1 MTYLLSLAVLALAV
15 GTAAHALLY
24 KRDTRAV
31 TAWVALIVMVPL
43 AGAIAYWL
51 LAVNR
56 VQRKAM
62 KLRPQPAGR
71 RSERAERAAA
81 YDPPDP
87 LLLPLA
93 RVGDQLTP
101 FALTGGTSVEV
112 YEDGDTAFPA
122 MIDAINRAQRSIS
135 LATYIFNAD
144 EVGLEFRDALVAAAA
159 RGVEVRVLVDAV
171 GGAHLGNSIV
181 DLLQIAGVR
190 ACDFMPVARP
200 LHALSFN
207 LRNHRKLLIIDGAHA
222 FTGSM
227 NITVANRLADPGDV
241 QPMRDIQFE
250 LRGPVVRQLQQVFVD
265 DWAFAADEELTGAAW
280 FPEIGQFGNS
290 CLRVVPDGPDE
301 NFETVRLLI
310 YGALAGATRSISIVT
325 PYFLPDAALIAAL
338 NTAALR
344 GVRVDIVMPEE
355 SDNRLVRWASQALYW
370 QLLQRG
376 CRIWLTPP
384 PFDHSKFMSVDDAWT
399 MIGSSNWDP
408 RSLRLNFELNVEIY
422 DAEVGARMRRWFDAR
437 VASAHEVTKADI
449 DSRPLAQ
456 RLRDG
461 VARLFTP
468 YL

>member
-1 MTYLLSLAVLALAV
+1 MTFLLTFAVLALAI

-31 TAWVALIVMVPL
+31 IAWVAFIIMVPL
-43 AGAIAYWL
+43 AGASAYWL

-62 KLRPQPAGR
+62 ALRPRPAGR
-71 RSERAERAAA
+71 RAERASA
-81 YDPPDP
+81 YDPPIP
-87 LLLPLA
+87 MLLPLA
-93 RVGDQLTP
+93 RVGDHLTP
-101 FALTGGTSVEV
+101 FALTGGNAVEV

-122 MIDAINRAQRSIS
+122 MIAAINCAERSIA
-135 LATYIFNAD
+135 LATYIFNVD
-144 EVGLEFRDALVAAAA
+144 EVGLEFRDALVAAKA

-171 GGAHLGNSIV
+171 GGAHLGDSMV
-181 DLLQIAGVR
+181 DLLQNDGVR

-207 LRNHRKLLIIDGAHA
+207 LRNHRKLLIVDGAHA

-227 NITVANRLADPGDV
+227 NITVANRLADPGDAE
-241 QPMRDIQFE
+241 PMRDLQFE
-250 LRGPVVRQLQQVFVD
+250 IRGPVVRQLQQVFVD
-265 DWAFAADEELTGAAW
+265 DWAFAADEQLEGTTW
-280 FPEIGQFGNS
+280 FPEIGSSGDS
-290 CLRVVPDGPDE
+290 CLRAVPDGPDE
-301 NFETVRLLI
+301 NFETIRLLI
-310 YGALAGATRSISIVT
+310 YGALAGATRTISIVT

-344 GVRVDIVMPEE
+344 GVRVDIVLPEE
-355 SDNRLVRWASQALYW
+355 GDSRLVRWASQTLYW
-370 QLLQRG
+370 QLLERG
-376 CRIWLTPP
+376 CRIWLTPL

-399 MIGSSNWDP
+399 MIGSTNWDP
-408 RSLRLNFELNVEIY
+408 RSLRLNFELNVELY
-422 DAEVGARMRRWFDAR
+422 DAEMGARMRRWFDAR
-437 VASAHEVTKADI
+437 VESAREVTKAEI
-449 DSRPLAQ
+449 DGRPLAQ

>member
-1 MTYLLSLAVLALAV
+1 MTFLLTFAVLTLAI

-31 TAWVALIVMVPL
+31 IAWVAFIIMVPL
-43 AGAIAYWL
+43 AGASAYWL

-62 KLRPQPAGR
+62 KMRPRPAGH
-71 RSERAERAAA
+71 RAERASA
-81 YDPPDP
+81 YDPPIP
-87 LLLPLA
+87 MLQPLA
-93 RVGDQLTP
+93 RVGDHLTP
-101 FALTGGTSVEV
+101 FALTGGNAVDV

-122 MIDAINRAQRSIS
+122 MIAAINRAERSIA
-135 LATYIFNAD
+135 LATYIFNVD
-144 EVGLEFRDALVAAAA
+144 EVGLEFRDALVAAAT

-171 GGAHLGNSIV
+171 GATRLQGDNIV
-181 DLLQIAGVR
+181 ELLQQAGVR
-190 ACDFMPVARP
+190 ACYFMPVARP

-207 LRNHRKLLIIDGAHA
+207 LRNHRKLLIVDGGHA

-227 NITVANRLADPGDV
+227 NITVGNRLADPGDAP
-241 QPMRDIQFE
+241 PMRDIQFE
-250 LRGPVVRQLQQVFVD
+250 IRGPVVRQLQQVFVD
-265 DWAFAADEELTGAAW
+265 DWAFAADEELAGPAW
-280 FPEIGQFGNS
+280 FPDIGKSGES
-290 CLRVVPDGPDE
+290 CLRAVPDGPDE

-344 GVRVDIVMPEE
+344 GVRVDIVLPEE
-355 SDNRLVRWASQALYW
+355 SDNRLVRWASQTLYW
-370 QLLQRG
+370 QLLERG

-399 MIGSSNWDP
+399 MVGSTNWDP
-408 RSLRLNFELNVEIY
+408 RSLRLNFELNVELY
-422 DAEVGARMRRWFDAR
+422 DAELGARMRRWFDAR
-437 VASAHEVTKADI
+437 VASAREVTKADI
-449 DSRPLAQ
+449 DGRPLAQ